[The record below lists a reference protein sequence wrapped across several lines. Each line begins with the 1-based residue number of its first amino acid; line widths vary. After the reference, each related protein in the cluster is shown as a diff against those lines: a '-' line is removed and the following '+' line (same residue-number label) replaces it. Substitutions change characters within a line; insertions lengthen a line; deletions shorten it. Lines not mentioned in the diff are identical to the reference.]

1 MTKIPLKKAKKQK
14 AKKATKQICGNEAEM
29 LRYPHA
35 CIPLKKKTKNNWATF
50 NSHDGQLIFSSNVT
64 PNAQESE
71 DSGLSLSY
79 SVLGSEAAK
88 RISSSSSSI
97 GEQDQDK
104 EYEEE
109 AKVLRQKDRKNNGT
123 GSGNYDFR

>member
-1 MTKIPLKKAKKQK
+1 MF
-14 AKKATKQICGNEAEM
+14 C
-29 LRYPHA
+29 
-35 CIPLKKKTKNNWATF
+35 
-50 NSHDGQLIFSSNVT
+50 FSFWLYYRPNVT

-79 SVLGSEAAK
+79 SILGSDATK

-97 GEQDQDK
+97 GEHEHEKDLFDD
-104 EYEEE
+104 E
-109 AKVLRQKDRKNNGT
+109 AKVLRQKANKTTAT